1 MMAMDF
7 ARIPA
12 GAERRSVRLDRCE
25 GNSLCNGW
33 GLICHSSAARRG
45 ARPRRLGLRW
55 EQTERDLTEQG
66 SLRAARWQVNT
77 DARNVLDNARAD
89 LDEALS
95 NRRELSLGQ
104 WACLGYCRAHGPHQP
119 ECRSV

>member
-12 GAERRSVRLDRCE
+12 GAEKRSVRLDRCE
-25 GNSLCNGW
+25 GNSLCNALGIDLPVRRL
-33 GLICHSSAARRG
+33 GRG
-45 ARPRRLGLRW
+45 ARPRRLRLRW
-55 EQTERDLTEQG
+55 QQTERDLTEQG
-66 SLRAARWQVNT
+66 PLRAARWQVNA

-89 LDEALS
+89 LDETLS